1 MGRKARV
8 YSRVDEADAMIKG
21 LCEKQPDAMGF
32 VRPTSIAVMGIEN
45 SERNEKNHT
54 LAKIKPIKGA
64 EKAIFQLNNIP
75 VRYVIELY
83 WSDWNAWSTKQK
95 QWILFH
101 ELLHCHPEF
110 EKTIK
115 HDCEDFKI
123 ILDKVG
129 VDWSSNAKKDALPNL
144 IDDDVKFNLELRPGI
159 KDLME
164 GEDGDEIIKDDDDD
178 GK

>member
-8 YSRVDEADAMIKG
+8 YSRVDEADGMIKAI
-21 LCEKQPDAMGF
+21 CAKQPDAMGF
-32 VRPTSIAVMGIEN
+32 VRPPSIVVMGIEN
-45 SERNEKNHT
+45 TERSEKNHT

-75 VRYVIELY
+75 ARYIIEVY

-101 ELLHCHPEF
+101 ELLHCHPDF
-110 EKTIK
+110 ERTIK

-129 VDWSSNAKKDALPNL
+129 VDWATKKDDLPNL
-144 IDDDVKFNLELRPGI
+144 AEDDVKFNLDLRPGI
-159 KDLME
+159 EDLME
-164 GEDGDEIIKDDDDD
+164 GEDGDEIVDKDEE
-178 GK
+178 K